1 MGGTDY
7 KKIAPPKSFIDV
19 NDFAN
24 VEELAKYLQ
33 YLDVNDVSIFLYTL
47 EVYVEINGHFQ

>member
-33 YLDVNDVSIFLYTL
+33 YLDVNDVSKFLYNLKTL
-47 EVYVEINGHFQ
+47 C